1 MPQHKVSIW
10 NMYLVST
17 TLDVIKDDDDR
28 GNNKND
34 SLVCDFDVMMQKK
47 KDENRVLHNKRKKAK
62 DIDMINDNDDAIAK
76 VSKYVCNKLITSVQL
91 WNFFDGGP

>member
-1 MPQHKVSIW
+1 ME
-10 NMYLVST
+10 YLVST

-28 GNNKND
+28 VNNKND

-76 VSKYVCNKLITSVQL
+76 VIT
-91 WNFFDGGP
+91 

>member
-1 MPQHKVSIW
+1 ME
-10 NMYLVST
+10 YLVST

-28 GNNKND
+28 VNNKND

-76 VSKYVCNKLITSVQL
+76 VSA
-91 WNFFDGGP
+91 

>member
-1 MPQHKVSIW
+1 MEYLLSI
-10 NMYLVST
+10 
-17 TLDVIKDDDDR
+17 TLNVIKDDDDR

-76 VSKYVCNKLITSVQL
+76 VSSIYN
-91 WNFFDGGP
+91 

>member
-1 MPQHKVSIW
+1 M
-10 NMYLVST
+10 NA
-17 TLDVIKDDDDR
+17 IKDDDDR

-47 KDENRVLHNKRKKAK
+47 KEENRILHNKRKKAK

-76 VSKYVCNKLITSVQL
+76 VSNRCLMVSTNQADPSCFYFIIS
-91 WNFFDGGP
+91 